1 MLPKQLHTVNSRG
14 GVTALRDD
22 QTFDVGLINSAE
34 IAAEIVRRWN
44 AFEELQAIVA
54 EVNGD
59 LCDAVAD
66 LQGWA
71 SCGPEGFTSDEQA
84 RMDEYQE
91 TIDETAKKLAAY
103 LRSDSQ
109 EDMRGQNLDTKA

>member
-44 AFEELQAIVA
+44 AFEVMHAALLASKRAI
-54 EVNGD
+54 ESGIESD
-59 LCDAVAD
+59 PQLWRDAAN
-66 LQGWA
+66 L
-71 SCGPEGFTSDEQA
+71 
-84 RMDEYQE
+84 
-91 TIDETAKKLAAY
+91 TAAALAAY
-103 LRSDSQ
+103 LPADQRQ
-109 EDMRGQNLDTKA
+109 DMRGQNIDTKA